1 MLLFYLFCSIIVIII
16 TIIILFSENWLAE
29 GAVWKIDTN
38 VTFKNKFK
46 KKEKQTCR

>member
-1 MLLFYLFCSIIVIII
+1 MLLFYLFCSIIVII

>member
-1 MLLFYLFCSIIVIII
+1 MLLFYLFCSIIVII

-38 VTFKNKFK
+38 VTFKNKLK